1 MNRRPPHLRVARVA
15 ATLFAVGIT
24 LSACSSGGTGGAN
37 SASVPTTTSAY
48 QKYMAVEQHALSVA
62 LGSVHVALPTK
73 AGAPAPALPAD
84 AFGQGLGSKV
94 VLGFLPYWEL
104 SHVGSV
110 DYSSLSEIAYS
121 YLVVGPRATISKSG
135 LGWDAI
141 ENGSVETL
149 VTNAHSAGTRALL
162 SIFTESE
169 STLAQLSR
177 SPTSNGQRLADQVA
191 PLLQANDFDGVD
203 LDLEGQ
209 DPGPRAGFSKLV
221 AAFSTRLRA
230 IDHTWSIVLNTLPQ
244 SAMGP
249 ETLYDVK
256 ALSPYVDQFFV
267 MAYDMSDFEVPS
279 ASAPLTGSDLSDV
292 SSLASFVATVPA
304 SKVILGIPFYGYDFT
319 ASRATP
325 PSDAI
330 GNPDA
335 VTYDEIVTA
344 GRPALWDPVSETPF
358 ASFRRGKAWHQTW
371 YDDPTSVA
379 LKVALAGAFKVAG
392 VGAWEVGM
400 ASGQTQMDVALDGGS
415 TPLRLPLATQP

>member
-1 MNRRPPHLRVARVA
+1 MA
-15 ATLFAVGIT
+15 ATLFAVGIAFA
-24 LSACSSGGTGGAN
+24 ACGSSGTGSVN

-48 QKYMAVEQHALSVA
+48 QRYFAIEQHALSVA
-62 LGSVHVALPTK
+62 FASVHVTLPTK
-73 AGAPAPALPAD
+73 AGAKAPALPTD

-104 SHVGSV
+104 SHVSTV

-121 YLVVGPRATISKSG
+121 YLVVGPGATIAKSG

-149 VTNAHSAGTRALL
+149 VTDAHAAGTRALL

-169 STLAQLSR
+169 STLAHLSR
-177 SPTSNGQRLADQVA
+177 SPTSNGERLADQVA

-209 DPGPRAGFSKLV
+209 DPGPRAGFAKLV
-221 AAFSTRLRA
+221 ASFSTRLRA
-230 IDHTWSIVLNTLPQ
+230 IDHSWSIVLNTLPQ

-249 ETLYDVK
+249 ETLYNVK
-256 ALSPYVDQFFV
+256 ALAPYVDQFFV
-267 MAYDMSDFEVPS
+267 MAYDMTDFEVPG
-279 ASAPLTGSDLSDV
+279 ASAPLTGADLSDV
-292 SSLASFVATVPA
+292 STLASFVATVPA

-319 ASRATP
+319 ASRPTP
-325 PSDAI
+325 PSAAI
-330 GNPDA
+330 GNADA
-335 VTYDEIVTA
+335 VTYDEIVAA
-344 GRPALWDPVSETPF
+344 GRSAQWDPVTETPF
-358 ASFRRGKAWHQTW
+358 ASFRRGKHWHQTW

-379 LKVALAGAFKVAG
+379 LKVALAAAFDVAG

-400 ASGQTQMDVALDGGS
+400 ASGEPQMETVLDGGS
-415 TPLRLPLATQP
+415 APLRLGLATQP